1 MALMRVIVILIN
13 IEPMK
18 LSILSLAL
26 LLLAKLSASAAVDL
40 GSSTSHTPYDSYMA
54 PVKQVFSSLH
64 GAAPSMDRVDALM
77 REGRGFRYAHTDPYN
92 PAPPQQTAARKVGDC
107 KDKAL
112 WLCNQLQDSNA
123 RFVIGKMKRNARI
136 SHAWVMW
143 QHEGRWWILDCTM
156 NSAPIAA
163 DSVGTNDYVPLYSF
177 SKGAEYRHSGIT
189 GSVASVASKSK
200 APVAAN

>member
-1 MALMRVIVILIN
+1 
-13 IEPMK
+13 MK
-18 LSILSLAL
+18 TSLFSLAT
-26 LLLAKLSASAAVDL
+26 LLLATLGAHAAVDL
-40 GSSTSHTPYDSYMA
+40 GSSTSHTPYDSYMS
-54 PVKQVFSSLH
+54 PVKQVFNSLH
-64 GAAPSMDRVDALM
+64 AENVPMDKVNSLM

-92 PAPPQQTAARKVGDC
+92 PASPQQTAARKVGDC

-163 DSVGTNDYVPLYSF
+163 DKVGNDDYVPLYSF
-177 SKGAEYRHSGIT
+177 SKGVEYRHSGLSS
-189 GSVASVASKSK
+189 SVASVASKSK
-200 APVAAN
+200 APVASQGDRQLAAN